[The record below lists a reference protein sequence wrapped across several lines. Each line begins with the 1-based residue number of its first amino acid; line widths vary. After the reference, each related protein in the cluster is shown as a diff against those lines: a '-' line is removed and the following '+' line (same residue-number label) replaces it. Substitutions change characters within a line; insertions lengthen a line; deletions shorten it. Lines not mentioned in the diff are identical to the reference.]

1 MTHKGTFREPALA
14 ALLICPDKDLAAQV
28 AQAFAEVKA
37 FELVSE
43 LRSYPQPQTME
54 IRLRQAQPEV
64 VLLDLSSDFEQA
76 KQVLRFVVSYRPPVQ
91 VVGLHR
97 SSDPTLL
104 LDVLQAGATDFLHAP
119 FDEEAQRG
127 ASARIRRLRSPEEP
141 EKQEYGQV
149 VAFASTKPGS
159 GASTLATQVAF
170 GLRGITNKR
179 VLLADF
185 DIMAGALAFTL
196 KLNPTYSVLDA
207 IEHSDHLDPAFWSSL
222 TVTSNGVDVLAAPD
236 IPTVENL
243 ESSRIHEILEYAR
256 ILYDYV
262 LIDLPTVFHQLSLFM
277 LSEADQAF
285 LISTS
290 ELVSLHLGRR
300 AVGLLSQLGFER
312 DRYQMVVN
320 RVAKK
325 ENIALADMEKIFT
338 CPVLATLPNDY
349 YALHKVVTRGEPLNS
364 DNELGKAVERLCARI
379 AGVSQKEKKG
389 SGSVLG
395 ARPVLSEG

>member
-1 MTHKGTFREPALA
+1 M
-14 ALLICPDKDLAAQV
+14 
-28 AQAFAEVKA
+28 
-37 FELVSE
+37 
-43 LRSYPQPQTME
+43 
-54 IRLRQAQPEV
+54 
-64 VLLDLSSDFEQA
+64 
-76 KQVLRFVVSYRPPVQ
+76 
-91 VVGLHR
+91 
-97 SSDPTLL
+97 
-104 LDVLQAGATDFLHAP
+104 
-119 FDEEAQRG
+119 
-127 ASARIRRLRSPEEP
+127 
-141 EKQEYGQV
+141 
-149 VAFASTKPGS
+149 
-159 GASTLATQVAF
+159 
-170 GLRGITNKR
+170 TNKR

-207 IEHSDHLDPAFWSSL
+207 IEHSDRLDPAFWSSL

-236 IPTVENL
+236 IPSVETL

-262 LIDLPTVFHQLSLFM
+262 LVDLPTVFHQLSLFM

-349 YALHKVVTRGEPLNS
+349 YALHKVVTRGEPLNT